1 MDSVVK
7 TDIESFKEFVQKHP
21 ELIKEVQKNKRPWKE
36 VYQDWIVLGE
46 EHESWNQYSK
56 GKKKQQN
63 KQPNQRTSSA
73 KNTKAD
79 LTIGDIIAGLSKIQI
94 NDVQKYLS
102 QFGSLMDA
110 LQELLNQFN
119 NQSDR
124 PSQLPEKKMKDYPS
138 YKD

>member
-1 MDSVVK
+1 VDSVVK
-7 TDIESFKEFVQKHP
+7 TDIESFKEFVHKHP
-21 ELIKEVQKNKRPWKE
+21 ELIKEVKKNKRPWKE

-56 GKKKQQN
+56 DKKKQ
-63 KQPNQRTSSA
+63 KDKRSSSSQKMRA
-73 KNTKAD
+73 E
-79 LTIGDIIAGLSKIQI
+79 LTIGDIIAGLSKLQI

-102 QFGSLMDA
+102 QFGSVMDA
-110 LQELLNQFN
+110 VQELLQHFN

-124 PSQLPEKKMKDYPS
+124 PNQLPENKRNDYPS

>member
-1 MDSVVK
+1 MVK
-7 TDIESFKEFVQKHP
+7 TDIESFKEFVHKHP

-56 GKKKQQN
+56 EKKKQQD
-63 KQPNQRTSSA
+63 KRSSSA
-73 KNTKAD
+73 QNLKAE
-79 LTIGDIIAGLSKIQI
+79 LTIGDIIAGLSKLQI

-110 LQELLNQFN
+110 VQELLQQFN

-124 PSQLPEKKMKDYPS
+124 PSQLPENKMNDYPS

>member
-1 MDSVVK
+1 VDSVVK
-7 TDIESFKEFVQKHP
+7 TDIESFKEFVHKHP

-56 GKKKQQN
+56 EKKKQQD
-63 KQPNQRTSSA
+63 KRSSSA
-73 KNTKAD
+73 QNMRAE
-79 LTIGDIIAGLSKIQI
+79 LTIGDIIAGLSKLQI

-110 LQELLNQFN
+110 VQELLQQFN

-124 PSQLPEKKMKDYPS
+124 PNQLPEKKMNDYPS

>member
-1 MDSVVK
+1 MVK
-7 TDIESFKEFVQKHP
+7 TDIESFKEFVHKHP
-21 ELIKEVQKNKRPWKE
+21 ELIKEVKKNKRPWKE

-56 GKKKQQN
+56 EKKKQ
-63 KQPNQRTSSA
+63 KDKRSSSA
-73 KNTKAD
+73 QNMKAE
-79 LTIGDIIAGLSKIQI
+79 LTIGDIVAGLSKLQI

-110 LQELLNQFN
+110 VQELLQQFN

-124 PSQLPEKKMKDYPS
+124 PSQLPENKMNDYPS

>member
-1 MDSVVK
+1 MVK
-7 TDIESFKEFVQKHP
+7 TDIESFKEFVHKHP

-56 GKKKQQN
+56 EKKKQHD
-63 KQPNQRTSSA
+63 KRTSSA
-73 KNTKAD
+73 KKMKAE
-79 LTIGDIIAGLSKIQI
+79 LTIGDIIAGLSKLQI

-110 LQELLNQFN
+110 VQELLQQFN

-124 PSQLPEKKMKDYPS
+124 PNQLPEKKINDYPS